1 MEYEQIADTLTRAEI
16 ESVNRLVPVL
26 AHFVETQVDALV
38 AKTVGRYMNLPL
50 SVDMVAQIL
59 GEHPKTIY
67 KWNER
72 GRLHFTK
79 KGGRMTITIQELNRQ
94 LTNEEALQRLHEN
107 IEAMQ
112 QPLNDRCHG

>member
-1 MEYEQIADTLTRAEI
+1 MEYEQITDNLTKAEV

-26 AHFVETQVDALV
+26 AHYVETQVDALV
-38 AKTVGRYMNLPL
+38 AKTVSRYMNLPL

-79 KGGRMTITIQELNRQ
+79 KCGRMTITIQELNHQ
-94 LTNEEALQRLHEN
+94 LTDEEALRRLHEN
-107 IEAMQ
+107 INAMQ
-112 QPLNDRCHG
+112 QPPKEHYKG